1 VNAVDDVIRV
11 FGKPPKSYAYD
22 RGGFSYANVEKLRAR
37 GVQHVGLAPVG
48 KAKWA
53 VSDRVRKS
61 LVRER
66 VLVEGSIGAVKSSRY
81 GFHRPAAK
89 SARMMGTCGYLA
101 ILGFNLNKLAR
112 DTAPIA
118 A

>member
-1 VNAVDDVIRV
+1 MIRV
-11 FGKPPKSYAYD
+11 FGKAPQSYAYD
-22 RGGFSYANVEKLRAR
+22 RGGFSYAAVEKLKAR
-37 GVQHVGLAPVG
+37 GVRDVAVAPTG
-48 KAKWA
+48 KAPWA
-53 VSDRVRKS
+53 VTESVRKR
-61 LVRER
+61 LARER

-89 SARMMGTCGYLA
+89 SARMMGTCGHLA
-101 ILGFNLNKLAR
+101 VLGFNLNKLAR